1 MTLEQLTLQD
11 GSLVQVSCLDS
22 GMISIEHLRPMTLT
36 DGHGFAVTGSV
47 LLTEA
52 DIPAFLAW
60 LMRAPAQEAVS
71 P

>member
-1 MTLEQLTLQD
+1 
-11 GSLVQVSCLDS
+11 
-22 GMISIEHLRPMTLT
+22 MISIEHLRPMTLT